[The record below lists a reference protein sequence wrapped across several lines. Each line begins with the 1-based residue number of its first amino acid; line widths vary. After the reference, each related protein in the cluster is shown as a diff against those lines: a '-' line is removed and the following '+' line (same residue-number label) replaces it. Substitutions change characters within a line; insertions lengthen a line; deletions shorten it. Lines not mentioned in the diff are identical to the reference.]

1 MTCARL
7 EKETYVMSMETFD
20 TAVAQEREIYA
31 SRVMVTYDARVKE
44 MLAANAKGTDGAL
57 LVKEIYDA
65 E

>member
-1 MTCARL
+1 ML
-7 EKETYVMSMETFD
+7 METFD

-44 MLAANAKGTDGAL
+44 MLAANAKGSDGAL
-57 LVKEIYDA
+57 SVKEIYDA